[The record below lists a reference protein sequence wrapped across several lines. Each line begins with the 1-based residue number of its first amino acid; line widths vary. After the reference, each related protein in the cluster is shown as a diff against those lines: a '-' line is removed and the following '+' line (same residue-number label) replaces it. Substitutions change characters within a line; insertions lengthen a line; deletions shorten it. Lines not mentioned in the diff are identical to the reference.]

1 MAGVRASKIEELKNV
16 MEALTTEK
24 LELLV
29 DFASYLKSKE
39 EWDATHELLA
49 DPGMARDLSEGRRQA
64 EKGEGRSWRDV
75 KRAV

>member
-1 MAGVRASKIEELKNV
+1 MSGVRALKIEELKGV
-16 MEALTTEK
+16 MQDLTAEK

-49 DPGMARDLSEGRRQA
+49 DPGMAEGLAEGQRQA
-64 EKGEGRSWRDV
+64 RKGEGRSWRNV
-75 KRAV
+75 KPAD